1 VGAFALAFPFVAG
14 AAFADPPVAPRSAP
28 TGAVPASSGPSR
40 ATRSTAAIRP
50 VNLLCP
56 VMTGTPVDPAF
67 TSVWEGKLIGFSS
80 ADAKGRWDRTPAT
93 FARNLDVHA
102 LDLFNDAPSGDEI
115 PDVAPPAKPA
125 APATTPDVAPKPRVA
140 SAAATPTASPPPAAA
155 RANPA
160 PRTTAAAAAP
170 AARTSATAPT
180 AAPSRVATPPAPRVQ
195 APPPRPSV
203 PVRQPAT
210 TRWVDPTP
218 EPCVGGG

>member
-1 VGAFALAFPFVAG
+1 VGAFALAFPIVAG

-28 TGAVPASSGPSR
+28 TGAVPASSGPSK
-40 ATRSTAAIRP
+40 AARSAAAIRP

-67 TSVWEGKLIGFSS
+67 TSVWDGKLIGFSS
-80 ADAKGRWDRTPAT
+80 ADAKGRWDRTPAS

-102 LDLFNDAPSGDEI
+102 LDLFSDAPAGDEI
-115 PDVAPPAKPA
+115 PDVVPSAKPA
-125 APATTPDVAPKPRVA
+125 APATSPEVAPRPRVA
-140 SAAATPTASPPPAAA
+140 SVAATPTASPPPAAA

-160 PRTTAAAAAP
+160 PRTTAAAAPAP
-170 AARTSATAPT
+170 RTGATAPST
-180 AAPSRVATPPAPRVQ
+180 APGRVATPPAARVQ
-195 APPPRPSV
+195 TPPPRPSV
-203 PVRQPAT
+203 PVRPPAT